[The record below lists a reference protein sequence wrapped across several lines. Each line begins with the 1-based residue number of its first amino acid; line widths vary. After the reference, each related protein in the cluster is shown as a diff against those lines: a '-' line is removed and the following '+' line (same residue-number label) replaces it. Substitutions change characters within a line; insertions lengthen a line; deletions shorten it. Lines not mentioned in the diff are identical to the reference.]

1 MSTIVSSLLLLVA
14 IGTPTVLANLGLR
27 HGWARVVAYVWVGIL
42 AAGTVL
48 LGLAVLAILALSAT
62 QPNALN
68 AHVPLPLLVGA
79 TVILTVLVPASMA
92 AIFAAPLRLRLA
104 RHLPLDPGNPVHVV
118 ALALLAISF
127 ASALLQQVLLTGIPA
142 FANQVFSSANY
153 TSLDIAVGE
162 APFVLIGFLGV
173 GLFVRRDLGQ
183 SLRRLGLVRP
193 TWGQLALGLAAA
205 GALYLASD
213 GLERLGMWLTPGLS
227 RQLAQNTQGLFGH
240 LTDPISAL
248 TVGLAAGIGE
258 EILFR
263 GALQPRLGI
272 VSTAVLFGVV
282 HLNYGVSF
290 SLLSVVMVAV
300 ALAVLRRYANT
311 STTIVTHA
319 TLDVIALGV
328 SGWVVYPLTIGM
340 TILLGGLAVLALR
353 RGKGEPAGLAPA
365 SASAPLDLPS
375 RP

>member
-1 MSTIVSSLLLLVA
+1 MSSIASSVLLLVA
-14 IGTPTVLANLGLR
+14 IGTPTVFANLGLR
-27 HGWARVVAYVWVGIL
+27 HGWARIVAYVWIGIL

-48 LGLAVLAILALSAT
+48 LGLSVFVILALSAT
-62 QPNALN
+62 QPNTLN
-68 AHVPLPLLVGA
+68 THVPLALFVGA
-79 TVILTVLVPASMA
+79 TVILTLGVPASMG
-92 AIFAAPLRLRLA
+92 AIFAPQLRQRLA
-104 RHLPLDPGNPVHVV
+104 RRLPLDPGNPVHVV

-127 ASALLQQVLLTGIPA
+127 ASALLQQVLLTAIPA
-142 FANQVFSSANY
+142 FANQVFGAANY
-153 TSLDIAVGE
+153 TSVDIAVGE
-162 APFVLIGFLGV
+162 APFVVIGFLGV
-173 GLFVRRDLGQ
+173 GLFVRRDFRQ

-213 GLERLGMWLTPGLS
+213 GLERLGMLLTPGLS
-227 RQLAQNTQGLFGH
+227 RQLAQNTESLFGH
-240 LTDPISAL
+240 LTDPLSAL

-300 ALAVLRRYANT
+300 VLSLLRRYANT

-328 SGWVVYPLTIGM
+328 SGWLVYPLTIGM
-340 TILLGGLAVLALR
+340 TVLLGGLAALALR
-353 RGKGEPAGLAPA
+353 RGGGEPSSPVP
-365 SASAPLDLPS
+365 ASAPLDVPS
-375 RP
+375 L

>member
-1 MSTIVSSLLLLVA
+1 MF
-14 IGTPTVLANLGLR
+14 ANIGLR

-48 LGLAVLAILALSAT
+48 LGLSVLVILALSAT

-68 AHVPLPLLVGA
+68 AHVPLPVFVGA
-79 TVILTVLVPASMA
+79 TMILTLGVPVSMTA
-92 AIFAAPLRLRLA
+92 VFAAPLRLRLA
-104 RHLPLDPGNPVHVV
+104 RHLPLDPGNPVHLV

-127 ASALLQQVLLTGIPA
+127 ASALLQQVLLTAIPA
-142 FANQVFSSANY
+142 FANQVFASANY

-162 APFVLIGFLGV
+162 APFVVIGFLGV

-183 SLRRLGLVRP
+183 SMRRLGLVRP

-240 LTDPISAL
+240 LTDPVSAL
-248 TVGLAAGIGE
+248 IVGLAAGIGE

-300 ALAVLRRYANT
+300 VLSVLRRYANT

-328 SGWVVYPLTIGM
+328 SGWVVYPLTISM
-340 TILLGGLAVLALR
+340 TIVLGGLAALAMR
-353 RGKGEPAGLAPA
+353 RGGAEPGGPV
-365 SASAPLDLPS
+365 SATTPLDVPS
-375 RP
+375 RS

>member
-1 MSTIVSSLLLLVA
+1 MSSIASSVLLLVA
-14 IGTPTVLANLGLR
+14 IGTPTVFANLGLR
-27 HGWARVVAYVWVGIL
+27 HGWARIVAYVWIGVL

-48 LGLAVLAILALSAT
+48 LGLSVFVILALSAT
-62 QPNALN
+62 QPNTLN
-68 AHVPLPLLVGA
+68 AHVPLALFVGA
-79 TVILTVLVPASMA
+79 TVILTLGVPASMG
-92 AIFAAPLRLRLA
+92 AIFAPQLRLRLA
-104 RHLPLDPGNPVHVV
+104 RRLPLDPGNPVHVV

-127 ASALLQQVLLTGIPA
+127 ASALLQQVLLTAIPA
-142 FANQVFSSANY
+142 FANQVFGAANY
-153 TSLDIAVGE
+153 TSVDIAVGE
-162 APFVLIGFLGV
+162 APFVVIGFLGV
-173 GLFVRRDLGQ
+173 GLFVRRDFRQ

-193 TWGQLALGLAAA
+193 TLGQLALGLAAA

-240 LTDPISAL
+240 LTDPLSAL

-300 ALAVLRRYANT
+300 VLSLLRRYANT

-328 SGWVVYPLTIGM
+328 SGWLVYPLTIAI
-340 TILLGGLAVLALR
+340 TVVLGGLAALALR
-353 RGKGEPAGLAPA
+353 GGGGEPASPVP
-365 SASAPLDLPS
+365 ASAPLDVPS
-375 RP
+375 RS